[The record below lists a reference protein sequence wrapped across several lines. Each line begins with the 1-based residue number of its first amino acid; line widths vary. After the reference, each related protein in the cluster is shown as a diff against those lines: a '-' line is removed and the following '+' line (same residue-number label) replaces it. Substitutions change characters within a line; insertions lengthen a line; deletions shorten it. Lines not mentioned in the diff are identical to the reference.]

1 MWTMATITRSKMILI
16 EDTRQKKSKHDNIK
30 EYCEKEGIII
40 YPLTLHTGDYM
51 FGEIENGRISPTGN
65 VSVDTKADLVE
76 LCADLTKD
84 EIAFNKK
91 YRKCFDDKIKLYV
104 LTEQKVTSLRQL
116 AKWQN
121 PHSSING
128 RKLIDKIYRLK
139 FMFGIEF
146 LFCDKSETP
155 KKIIDILSQK
165 DVELVKVI

>member
-1 MWTMATITRSKMILI
+1 MILI
-16 EDTRQKKSKHDNIK
+16 EDTRQKKNKHDNIK
-30 EYCEKEGIII
+30 QYCEQEGIIL
-40 YPLTLHTGDYM
+40 YSLTLHTGDYM
-51 FGEIENGRISPTGN
+51 FGEFQQGKICPIGN
-65 VSVDTKADLVE
+65 VSVDTKADLGE
-76 LCADLTKD
+76 LCSDLTKD
-84 EIAFNKK
+84 EMAFNKK

-104 LTEQKVTSLRQL
+104 LTEQKVVSLRQL

-139 FMFGIEF
+139 FMYGIEF

-165 DVELVKVI
+165 GVDKSLFI